1 MSGGQGIA
9 VRLVRP
15 AEHRVMP
22 WKNGLGTTA
31 EIAVD
36 PPGSDVAGGFRW
48 RLSIASVER
57 SCAFSAFPGYE
68 RTIMVIEGSGMELRL
83 PDMAPR
89 RIDRLYEP
97 FVFPGDRGADCTL
110 IDGPIRDFNLM
121 VDRAR
126 LRAQMHIL
134 TLAAGRQSLAL
145 AGTTAIVHCLSG
157 AAELALADDGRRA
170 PLAVGDTAILE
181 AETPRDLSFDVA
193 AGGPGTLAAIAIHAL

>member
-1 MSGGQGIA
+1 MSVGQGIA
-9 VRLVRP
+9 FRLVRP

-68 RTIMVIEGSGMELRL
+68 RTIMVIEGKGMDLRL
-83 PDMAPR
+83 PDLAPR

-126 LRAQMHIL
+126 LRAQTRIL
-134 TLAAGRQSLAL
+134 TLAAGRQATAL
-145 AGTTAIVHCLSG
+145 AGATAIIHCLSG
-157 AAELALADDGRRA
+157 AAELALADDRPRS
-170 PLAVGDTAILE
+170 PLAKGDTAIIE
-181 AETPRDLSFDVA
+181 AETPRDLRLDISAVA
-193 AGGPGTLAAIAIHAL
+193 ACTLAAISLHPL

>member
-1 MSGGQGIA
+1 MPLTVQLRHIRSSEY
-9 VRLVRP
+9 RL
-15 AEHRVMP
+15 MP

-68 RTIMVIEGSGMELRL
+68 RTIMVIEGRGMELAL
-83 PDMAPR
+83 PDLTPR

-97 FVFPGDRGADCTL
+97 FVFPGDRGADCRL

-121 VDRAR
+121 IDRAQ
-126 LRAQMHIL
+126 LRAQTRVRTL
-134 TLAAGRQSLAL
+134 TAGRRSLAL
-145 AGTTAIVHCLSG
+145 GGTTAIVHCFSG
-157 AAELALADDGRRA
+157 AAEVALAADGLHA
-170 PLAVGDTAILE
+170 PLGAGDTAILE
-181 AETPRDLSFDVA
+181 TETPRDLRLDLSA
-193 AGGPGTLAAIAIHAL
+193 AGRCTVVAIALHPL

>member
-1 MSGGQGIA
+1 MSTGPGMA
-9 VRLVRP
+9 LRLVRP

-22 WKNGLGTTA
+22 WKNGLGTTV

-48 RLSIASVER
+48 RLSIASVDR

-68 RTIMVIEGSGMELRL
+68 RTIMMIEGKGMELRL
-83 PDMAPR
+83 PDLAPR
-89 RIDRLYEP
+89 RIERLYEP

-126 LRAQMHIL
+126 LRAQTRL
-134 TLAAGRQSLAL
+134 LSLAGGRQSLAF
-145 AGTTAIVHCLSG
+145 AAATVIAHCFSG
-157 AAELALADDGRRA
+157 AAELALADGGHA
-170 PLAVGDTAILE
+170 PLAAGDTAILDAE
-181 AETPRDLSFDVA
+181 APRDLRLDVA
-193 AGGPGTLAAIAIHAL
+193 AAGPCTIAAIALHPL